1 HPDKS
6 KALYFVAKGIS
17 PTEGHVFSNTLTE
30 HNKAVAEYRKKVK
43 NYKLFDGK
51 VDNRSENESISGEP
65 KDNKTDS
72 NSESI
77 NNDASI
83 DSDSLKKN
91 ENKETNVSKS
101 LKETTESENI
111 SADKVSVSKDATVS
125 PKKVKDRGTETATSK
140 KK

>member
-1 HPDKS
+1 MKIGYPWGNSLYIKS
-6 KALYFVAKGIS
+6 
-17 PTEGHVFSNTLTE
+17 
-30 HNKAVAEYRKKVK
+30 RVK

-51 VDNRSENESISGEP
+51 VDNQSENETISGEP
-65 KDNKTDS
+65 KDSKTDS

-91 ENKETNVSKS
+91 ENKETNVSKA

-111 SADKVSVSKDATVS
+111 TVDKVSVSTDATVS
-125 PKKVKDRGTETATSK
+125 SKKVKDRGTETATSK